1 MSSARPGPPGP
12 ARRAPA
18 PGPEEGATAEA
29 PAPWTRRDRALVGI
43 AAGAWALLAA
53 AIGWRL
59 RGLAVDDFFITYRYA
74 QNLAGGHG
82 FVFNP
87 GERVFGLTEPGL
99 GLLLAALHA
108 ATRIAIPTLG
118 TAVTAIALAG
128 FASLMLAEAV
138 EHGRRVE
145 ALIGGTLI
153 VGSSY
158 LWVNQGAAMPA
169 VLALLLAA
177 ARFAASRPV
186 LAGLL
191 AGAAVWLRP
200 DALAGVGLLG
210 LLLLVVVD
218 ERRQLI
224 GTSRQRARL
233 AFGTSRRLASL
244 ALGTSRRRARLFSG
258 TSGRRAGQSS
268 ETPRR
273 LVNRLPWRFGL
284 AAAVVVLAGAL
295 LARGYFGV
303 WLPNTLAA
311 KHAMLVAGNAVVAAD
326 GGAAG
331 AGWAGSLS
339 FWPRAVPL
347 LARHWGPGWRLLVAA
362 GLIGQWT
369 LFRSMGRSAR
379 LLVLF
384 AAFLDVAYPLLRT
397 PFFSWYAV
405 PFAVATLYGAV
416 FAVLGMARLAL
427 PAATAAGQPSGD
439 ARPGW
444 QSGWAGRA
452 ARQESR
458 VPRPGWRAGWAGR
471 AGASLAALLL
481 AALLAPA
488 ALAGWRWFQV
498 FNWQPHLDTY
508 RRAAAWLA
516 QSSAARDDVAYVE
529 IGVLGFYSERPV
541 VDLLGLVTPGAIPY
555 VERDDLV
562 GAFLAHPTRYVIY
575 HTRGRMR
582 PLLVEPWFAPAYEQV
597 ARFEQGDGKYLA
609 VFRRRPGAV
618 LPPPRPP
625 RGT

>member
-12 ARRAPA
+12 ARTAPA

-29 PAPWTRRDRALVGI
+29 PAPWKRHDRTLAGI
-43 AAGAWALLAA
+43 AAGAWAVLAA

-59 RGLAVDDFFITYRYA
+59 AGLAVDDFFITYRYA

-118 TAVTAIALAG
+118 TAVTAVALAG
-128 FASLMLAEAV
+128 LASLMLAEAV

-145 ALIGGTLI
+145 ALIGGTL
-153 VGSSY
+153 VAGSSF

-177 ARFAASRPV
+177 ARFADRRPV

-210 LLLLVVVD
+210 LLLLVD
-218 ERRQLI
+218 ERE
-224 GTSRQRARL
+224 
-233 AFGTSRRLASL
+233 TSRRLVS
-244 ALGTSRRRARLFSG
+244 
-258 TSGRRAGQSS
+258 
-268 ETPRR
+268 
-273 LVNRLPWRFGL
+273 RLPWRLGL
-284 AAAVVVLAGAL
+284 AAGGVLLAGVL

-311 KHAMLVAGNAVVAAD
+311 KHAMLEAGNAVGAVD

-331 AGWAGSLS
+331 AGWAGVLS

-369 LFRSMGRSAR
+369 LFRSMGRGAR

-384 AAFLDVAYPLLRT
+384 AAFLDAAYPLLRT

-416 FAVLGMARLAL
+416 FAILGLARLTL
-427 PAATAAGQPSGD
+427 RAATTAGQESGD
-439 ARPGW
+439 PRPW
-444 QSGWAGRA
+444 WRSGWAGRA
-452 ARQESR
+452 AGQESR
-458 VPRPGWRAGWAGR
+458 FPRSGWRSGWAGR

-481 AALLAPA
+481 AALLASP
-488 ALAGWRWFQV
+488 ALAGWRWFEV

-516 QSSAARDDVAYVE
+516 QSSAAGDDVAYVE

-582 PLLVEPWFAPAYEQV
+582 PLLVQPWFAPAYEQV

-609 VFRRRPGAV
+609 VYRRRPGAV